1 VKLFF
6 ALFGIF
12 VEKKR
17 VEVERSFLLFPPFC
31 LGMFSEKTNY
41 WQQRREMA
49 LMSISSV

>member
-17 VEVERSFLLFPPFC
+17 VEVERSFLLFSPLFVWEC
-31 LGMFSEKTNY
+31 FVKKQTIGSSEEK
-41 WQQRREMA
+41 WR
-49 LMSISSV
+49 